1 MFSVGCPILIQRGR
15 PVSIRIPTGG
25 VPQSLFA
32 DIDYQFTGEKG
43 RTIDLT
49 TARAGSV
56 VWQGVDSSDYILLS
70 SQGRME
76 GRDYIVLLSTTGDT
90 QVLSLQ
96 GVLAN
101 GRSFLAI

>member
-1 MFSVGCPILIQRGR
+1 MFSVGCPILLQLGI
-15 PVSIRIPTGG
+15 PVDIRIPAGS

-32 DIDYQFTGEKG
+32 DIYYQFTGEKG
-43 RTIDLT
+43 RTIDLV
-49 TARAGSV
+49 TAQTGSV
-56 VWQGVDSSDYILLS
+56 VWRGESSNDWLLVS

-76 GRDYIVLLSTTGDT
+76 GRDYIIRLRASRDT

-101 GRSFLAI
+101 GRSFLAV